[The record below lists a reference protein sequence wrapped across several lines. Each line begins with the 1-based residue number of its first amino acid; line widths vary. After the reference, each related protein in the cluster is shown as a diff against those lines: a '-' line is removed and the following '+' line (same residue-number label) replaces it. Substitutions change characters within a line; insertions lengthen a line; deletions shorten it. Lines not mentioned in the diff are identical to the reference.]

1 VREVVSQEGTGM
13 SFTLSQIFVWIVI
26 GIAGGSLAG
35 ILVKG
40 QRRGFGFLANLGLGL
55 LGALVG
61 GALFRIFNLLPDLE
75 NVAVSMRDVVSA
87 LVGSLLVLAL
97 LWAYQRNKT
106 I

>member
-1 VREVVSQEGTGM
+1 M
-13 SFTLSQIFVWIVI
+13 SFSLSQIFVWIVI

-40 QRRGFGFLANLGLGL
+40 EKRGFGFLTNLGLGL

-61 GALFRIFNLLPDLE
+61 GALFRIFNLLPNLE

-97 LWAYQRNKT
+97 LWAYQRNKA